1 MTVKNLP
8 QRSSQ
13 SVSLNI
19 SRSDMQKRG
28 AVRNLFNATVDREE
42 LQMQINQLERESN
55 RQLKSYKVNSI
66 IGVIDEAREDQ
77 GRKRLQSCLDSSDD
91 DSDDQPQR
99 TATTDRQLPE
109 SSSDNSSPASPSS
122 AAPSTSSKK
131 SDPKGA
137 QPRSLPLA
145 KGQTTIKGNDCDS
158 RCTKSAP
165 RESETRRPPQRPF
178 NSRLHFSPLFT

>member
-13 SVSLNI
+13 SVSLNT

-42 LQMQINQLERESN
+42 LQSQINQLERENS
-55 RQLKSYKVNSI
+55 RQLKSYKLDSI

-99 TATTDRQLPE
+99 TATTDRKLPE

-122 AAPSTSSKK
+122 SAAPSTSSKK
-131 SDPKGA
+131 SDHKVA

-145 KGQTTIKGNDCDS
+145 KGQTTIKGNYDS

-165 RESETRRPPQRPF
+165 RESDTRRPPQRPL